1 MEKDIVTYRQAM
13 DDFRKARTK
22 SAMQRFWA
30 GIKGK
35 SLDLLPY
42 DEISSKLNAVSQTD
56 RGLQVVRLQDII
68 GSVGR
73 TDDFD
78 RNFLPLRDSDLHRW
92 ASVKTLMTS
101 PLAPGLP
108 PVHLYKIGD
117 VYFVLDGNHRVSI
130 SKQMGLEDIEAYVTE
145 LKTRVP
151 ISSSVSPEELILKA
165 SYAQYLE
172 ESKLDLILPGVDFML
187 TQVEEYPLLK
197 EHIAVHQYYM
207 GLELGRDVPYEEAV
221 AHWYDNV
228 YLPVISII
236 ESSGLRDTF
245 PTLTVTDLY
254 LWVLDQQSRLQ
265 EDMGIPIRT
274 ENALDFAAQ
283 MSGANP
289 KPGSNRAEQIIEDVV
304 QSQEGPAYE
313 EEFAS
318 LLQADCL
325 IRDVLVALSDADP
338 GLEALKQA
346 ILVNRCPDGNIRG
359 LHIFPTDEAANTEK
373 TNELQAKF
381 DARLAEAGAQGKLLT
396 IAGDVTRLLTA
407 HSLLS
412 DLLVLKLTY
421 PPSGGFLDR
430 TGSGLVEILRKAHRP
445 VMVVPDIAQ
454 EMTSLMLLYD
464 GSPKGKEAL
473 YLASYFTAR
482 YQNKLTVLT
491 LEDSTGVK
499 AEAIAF
505 AVEYLQ
511 KLKLAYT
518 YIVETG
524 NDLTSAVLSR
534 LEENQISTVVM
545 GGYGGTSFLGR
556 VFGTQ
561 VDQLLG
567 RVRVPVLI
575 CQ

>member
-1 MEKDIVTYRQAM
+1 M
-13 DDFRKARTK
+13 
-22 SAMQRFWA
+22 
-30 GIKGK
+30 
-35 SLDLLPY
+35 
-42 DEISSKLNAVSQTD
+42 
-56 RGLQVVRLQDII
+56 
-68 GSVGR
+68 
-73 TDDFD
+73 
-78 RNFLPLRDSDLHRW
+78 
-92 ASVKTLMTS
+92 
-101 PLAPGLP
+101 
-108 PVHLYKIGD
+108 
-117 VYFVLDGNHRVSI
+117 
-130 SKQMGLEDIEAYVTE
+130 
-145 LKTRVP
+145 
-151 ISSSVSPEELILKA
+151 
-165 SYAQYLE
+165 
-172 ESKLDLILPGVDFML
+172 
-187 TQVEEYPLLK
+187 
-197 EHIAVHQYYM
+197 
-207 GLELGRDVPYEEAV
+207 
-221 AHWYDNV
+221 
-228 YLPVISII
+228 
-236 ESSGLRDTF
+236 
-245 PTLTVTDLY
+245 
-254 LWVLDQQSRLQ
+254 
-265 EDMGIPIRT
+265 
-274 ENALDFAAQ
+274 
-283 MSGANP
+283 
-289 KPGSNRAEQIIEDVV
+289 
-304 QSQEGPAYE
+304 
-313 EEFAS
+313 
-318 LLQADCL
+318 
-325 IRDVLVALSDADP
+325 
-338 GLEALKQA
+338 
-346 ILVNRCPDGNIRG
+346 
-359 LHIFPTDEAANTEK
+359 
-373 TNELQAKF
+373 
-381 DARLAEAGAQGKLLT
+381 LT